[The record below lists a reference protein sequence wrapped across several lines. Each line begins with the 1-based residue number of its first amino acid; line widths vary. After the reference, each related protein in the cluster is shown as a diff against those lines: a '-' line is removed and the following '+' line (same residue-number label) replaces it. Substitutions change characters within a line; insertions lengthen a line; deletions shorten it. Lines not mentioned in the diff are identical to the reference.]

1 MRPRVKWQCN
11 QNHAFIGLTPIV
23 DDSGAEVE
31 WPLMAELSQ
40 MICRGLFGLVQ
51 LYTYHPRQQQCACI
65 V

>member
-1 MRPRVKWQCN
+1 
-11 QNHAFIGLTPIV
+11 
-23 DDSGAEVE
+23 
-31 WPLMAELSQ
+31 